1 MARKISAKRRFEEIW
16 ERGWE
21 GDKNSEPQQSA
32 PTDDEDSPKAAK
44 VWAQILSKPMRMAF
58 KKARLDIE
66 NDDHRVLVLST
77 LAFAVY
83 GGRGPGQPKRWTKRK
98 LRRFRKRISE
108 IQAEYPNDKEEAC
121 CERLLRKEKNH
132 RYNKVDNAKTLRRV
146 LQTAKR
152 LDQDAQLVAAAV
164 NDKAAVSDL
173 MKMSRKSPLTS

>member
-1 MARKISAKRRFEEIW
+1 MARKVSAKGRFEAIW
-16 ERGWE
+16 DAVWE
-21 GDKNSEPQQSA
+21 GDKNSETQRST
-32 PTDDEDSPKAAK
+32 PTKDEDSSEAAK
-44 VWAQILSKPMRMAF
+44 LLAQKFRKPMRMAF

-77 LAFAVY
+77 LASAVY
-83 GGRGPGQPKRWTKRK
+83 GRRGPGQPKRWTKRK
-98 LRRFRKRISE
+98 LRRFQKRISE

-121 CERLLRKEKNH
+121 CKRLLRKTKNH

-152 LDQDAQLVAAAV
+152 LDRDAQLVATAV

-173 MKMSRKSPLTS
+173 IKMSSKSR